1 MNKKEFRKELVK
13 LEKNLKNRLQS
24 YSGKDN
30 NIEKYDYENNS
41 IMKLEYEK
49 QLNVTLIPIS
59 IVSVMYMYYQSTIIN
74 DYEIVLLVLLL
85 FIVKAISLQFKIYK
99 AKIALGCIRIQK
111 KEGDDLYKFAI
122 MLFEDKKNRMVDD
135 IVKSNN
141 ENENYIER
149 LNGLIDYTNQIYKE
163 YFMKEPSDS
172 VKDMYKKIV
181 VLGKLTNY
189 LDILILSI
197 FIMIG
202 MLAVII
208 FMSKTQY
215 NNLTYIVV
223 GILAMFLVGI
233 FIEKR
238 LYNFKKK

>member
-99 AKIALGCIRIQK
+99 AKITLGCIRIQK

>member
-1 MNKKEFRKELVK
+1 
-13 LEKNLKNRLQS
+13 
-24 YSGKDN
+24 
-30 NIEKYDYENNS
+30 
-41 IMKLEYEK
+41 
-49 QLNVTLIPIS
+49 
-59 IVSVMYMYYQSTIIN
+59 
-74 DYEIVLLVLLL
+74 
-85 FIVKAISLQFKIYK
+85 
-99 AKIALGCIRIQK
+99 
-111 KEGDDLYKFAI
+111 
-122 MLFEDKKNRMVDD
+122 
-135 IVKSNN
+135 
-141 ENENYIER
+141 
-149 LNGLIDYTNQIYKE
+149 NGLIDYTNQIYKE